1 MVLKITISK
10 NVFLP
15 MLFQTGFT
23 ELRTLQFVLTKQV
36 ETVNSQ
42 DISFCPFIHVRT
54 VHFESELSKQL
65 TPKMPNNANS
75 PENQFGDPGPCVI
88 LLIIRKYF
96 IICTHLS

>member
-10 NVFLP
+10 NLLLP
-15 MLFQTGFT
+15 MLFQTGIT
-23 ELRTLQFVLTKQV
+23 ELRTLQFVLIKQI

-65 TPKMPNNANS
+65 TPKMPNNTNS
-75 PENQFGDPGPCVI
+75 PENRFGNPGPCVI
-88 LLIIRKYF
+88 
-96 IICTHLS
+96 